1 MKEAAHTYHSN
12 APLPD
17 PDKRSKEQSPCKYS
31 TMHGGFFQVLSDNIR
46 KEVDNM
52 VVRELDKQVY
62 RILQKKLTEKAYM
75 EPMDPTYTVR
85 MHVDGIPYLIK
96 LQPAGKS
103 RIAVLYVQR
112 VHRAQGGKGGELI
125 LNKALQ
131 SAFLEILLYHI
142 LQNIERKTT

>member
-1 MKEAAHTYHSN
+1 M
-12 APLPD
+12 
-17 PDKRSKEQSPCKYS
+17 
-31 TMHGGFFQVLSDNIR
+31 LSDNIR

-62 RILQKKLTEKAYM
+62 RILHKKLTEKAYM

-131 SAFLEILLYHI
+131 SAFLEILLYQVTRKMEI
-142 LQNIERKTT
+142 KTT